1 MKIIFTFL
9 IIILLSITVKAQ
21 EKTITRYFSI
31 DSIEVSYEKFQKLR
45 NSEKNMLAYFK
56 NQNDTMFVKLVD
68 RMIVG
73 QISTLIVSQILAY
86 FGNQKQSVDSKLP
99 TVFQY
104 FQGDDLCSR
113 SAFGGLITSWDK
125 KDIELKTY
133 LKKKYKI
140 NFLNIK
146 SNLSSIEN
154 RTNLS
159 ENWINDKYSM
169 LKKFFPYH
177 YPCGSFIILK
187 PNGEYYINYGE
198 YGFLNV
204 LKGLKKIK
212 VENIK

>member
-9 IIILLSITVKAQ
+9 IIILLLTKVKAQ
-21 EKTITRYFSI
+21 EKTVTRYFSI
-31 DSIEVSYEKFQKLR
+31 DSIEVSYEKFSKLLD
-45 NSEKNMLAYFK
+45 SDKNMLAYFK

-68 RMIVG
+68 RITVG
-73 QISTLIVSQILAY
+73 HISPLQVSQILAY
-86 FGNQKQSVDSKLP
+86 FGNQKQSVDIKLP

-104 FQGDDLCSR
+104 FQGDDPCSR
-113 SAFGGLITSWDK
+113 SAFGGLITSWDNR
-125 KDIELKTY
+125 DIELKTY

-154 RTNLS
+154 RTNLP

-169 LKKFFPYH
+169 LKKFFPFH

-187 PNGEYYINYGE
+187 PDGEYYVNYGE
-198 YGFLNV
+198 YGFTTA
-204 LKGLKKIK
+204 LKGLNKLL
-212 VENIK
+212 